1 MKNVRHYESWANVI
15 FMSWAD
21 AMITVDNQQKEM
33 AAILPIGGRGCVHM
47 RLYDPANHLLIE
59 MKTYVHKVTCAQYS

>member
-21 AMITVDNQQKEM
+21 AMTSVDNQQKEM
-33 AAILPIGGRGCVHM
+33 AAILPTGGHM
-47 RLYDPANHLLIE
+47 RLYDPANHLLKE
-59 MKTYVHKVTCAQYS
+59 MKTYVHRGICAQYS